1 MNWLKVE
8 VLVHPEAAEAL
19 SAAMLDLSP
28 SGIQV
33 DEQGRNTLVTAY
45 IPDSSFIDD
54 ARLTVQD
61 ALLAAASQGLQ
72 TGPGLITVTSITD
85 EDWVENY
92 KKHFKPIRIG
102 RFLIKPSW
110 ETIEALPGELVIQ
123 LDPGLAFGTG
133 SHPTTEGCLIFL
145 QEFMKGGETVFDLGA
160 GSGIL
165 SIAAARLGAKRVI
178 AVDND
183 PQAIIVAEENA
194 QANGIADVIEFE
206 VADFTTMPPLGADL
220 MVANLTAPLIIDF
233 LEDIP
238 DKVQGLK
245 VFIASGITVEQRAGV
260 IRALGKAGFTVEEI
274 LTKGEWVSM
283 VSKLV

>member
-8 VLVHPEAAEAL
+8 VLVHPEAAEVL

-28 SGIQV
+28 SGIRV
-33 DEQGRNTLVTAY
+33 DEQGRNMLITAY

-61 ALLAAASQGLQ
+61 TLLTAASQGLQ

-110 ETIEALPGELVIQ
+110 EAVEASPGDLVIR

-145 QEFMKGGETVFDLGA
+145 QEFMTGGETVFDLGT

-165 SIAAARLGAKRVI
+165 SIAAAKLGARRVI
-178 AVDND
+178 AIDND
-183 PQAIIVAEENA
+183 PQAITVARENA
-194 QANGIADVIEFE
+194 EKNGVADKIEFS
-206 VADFTTMPPLGADL
+206 VADFAAISPIGADL

-238 DKVQGLK
+238 GKVQGLK
-245 VFIASGITVEQRAGV
+245 ILIASGIMVEQRAGV

-274 LTKGEWVSM
+274 LTKGEWVSL

>member
-8 VLVHPEAAEAL
+8 VLVHPEAVEIL
-19 SAAMLDLSP
+19 SSAMLDLSP
-28 SGIQV
+28 SGIQI
-33 DEQGRNTLVTAY
+33 DEQGRNVLVTAY

-72 TGPGLITVTSITD
+72 TDPGLVAVTSVTD
-85 EDWVENY
+85 EDWAENY
-92 KKHFKPIRIG
+92 RKHFKPIRIG
-102 RFLIKPSW
+102 KFLIKPSW
-110 ETIEALPGELVIQ
+110 ETVEASQDDLVIQ

-133 SHPTTEGCLIFL
+133 SHPTTEGCLIFM
-145 QEFMKGGETVFDLGA
+145 QEFLTRGEVVFDLGT

-165 SIAAARLGAKRVI
+165 AIAAAMLGARRVI

-183 PQAIIVAEENA
+183 PLAITIAKENA
-194 QANGIADVIEFE
+194 LANGVADKIEFE
-206 VADFTTMPPLGADL
+206 AADFATMPPITAGL
-220 MVANLTAPLIIDF
+220 MVANLTAPLIINF

-238 DKVQGLK
+238 DKIHGLRT
-245 VFIASGITVEQRAGV
+245 FIAAGITVEQRAGV

-274 LTKGEWVSM
+274 LTKGEWITLVSR
-283 VSKLV
+283 LV

>member
-1 MNWLKVE
+1 M
-8 VLVHPEAAEAL
+8 L

-33 DEQGRNTLVTAY
+33 DEQGRNMLITAY

-110 ETIEALPGELVIQ
+110 EAVEASPGDLVIR

-145 QEFMKGGETVFDLGA
+145 QEFMTGGETVFDLGT

-165 SIAAARLGAKRVI
+165 SIAAAKLGTRRVI
-178 AVDND
+178 AIDND
-183 PQAIIVAEENA
+183 PQAITVARENA
-194 QANGIADVIEFE
+194 EKNGVADKIEFS
-206 VADFTTMPPLGADL
+206 VADFAAISTIGADL

-238 DKVQGLK
+238 GKVQGLK
-245 VFIASGITVEQRAGV
+245 ILIASGIMVEQRAGV

-274 LTKGEWVSM
+274 LTKGEWVSL

>member
-8 VLVHPEAAEAL
+8 VLVHPEAVEVL

-28 SGIQV
+28 SGIQL

-54 ARLTVQD
+54 ARLTVQG
-61 ALLAAASQGLQ
+61 ALLAAASHGLQ

-110 ETIEALPGELVIQ
+110 ETIEASPGELVIQ

-145 QEFMKGGETVFDLGA
+145 QEFMSGGETVFDLGT

-165 SIAAARLGAKRVI
+165 SIAAAKLGAKRVI
-178 AVDND
+178 SVDSD
-183 PQAIIVAEENA
+183 PQAITVAGENA
-194 QANGIADVIEFE
+194 QLNGVADVIEFA
-206 VADFTTMPPLGADL
+206 VADFAAMSPISADL

-274 LTKGEWVSM
+274 LTKGEWISL

>member
-1 MNWLKVE
+1 LNWLKVE
-8 VLVHPEAAEAL
+8 VLVHPEAAEVL

-33 DEQGRNTLVTAY
+33 DEQGRNMLITAY

-110 ETIEALPGELVIQ
+110 EAVEASPGDLVIR

-145 QEFMKGGETVFDLGA
+145 QEFMTGGETVFDLGT

-165 SIAAARLGAKRVI
+165 SIAAAKLGARRVI
-178 AVDND
+178 AIDND
-183 PQAIIVAEENA
+183 PQAITVARENA
-194 QANGIADVIEFE
+194 EKNGVADKIEFS
-206 VADFTTMPPLGADL
+206 VADFAAISTIGADL

-238 DKVQGLK
+238 GKVQGLK
-245 VFIASGITVEQRAGV
+245 ILIASGIMVEQRAGV

-274 LTKGEWVSM
+274 LTKGEWVSL